1 MSKRLAY
8 HRRYHA
14 EALEGFRGLTLEQR
28 GAYQT
33 ILDLIYD
40 NGGPLEYRERWLA
53 GQLNCSVRKARSLV
67 TDLVELGKLYVS
79 DDHMI
84 ANRRADIELLD
95 ARAVYDATSRA
106 AAEREERK
114 RATKHTDF
122 APAGRHRKN

>member
-67 TDLVELGKLYVS
+67 TDLVELGKLYMS

-114 RATKHTDF
+114 RATKQADF
-122 APAGRHRKN
+122 APADRHRRN